1 MTQQRLAQP
10 ASVKKGYAAIISII
24 VILAVIVTVGIAVTT
39 LSIGNAQMSLGQSK
53 GEGSLSLVNSCIQDA
68 LIAYNNSGLPPA
80 SVTLPIGTCTI
91 VVDSSTP
98 TSSTFTTTGTV
109 AGYTKSIQVTANRTS
124 LVSVVNWIQSN

>member
-1 MTQQRLAQP
+1 MTQQRLPQP
-10 ASVKKGYAAIISII
+10 VSVKSGYAAIISII

-68 LIAYNNSGLPPA
+68 LLTYNNSGLPPS

-98 TSSTFTTTGTV
+98 TSSTFTTTGTMS
-109 AGYTKSIQVTANRTS
+109 GYTKSIQVTANRTS
-124 LVSVVNWIQSN
+124 SVSIVNWIQSN